1 MDEQDIVS
9 REYLIG
15 TCFLCQICLRCKVDQ
30 TFLDCD
36 LNWKKKPVKKNKIFN
51 SRKFD
56 PTPNTLKE
64 QQILLLKEKNR
75 YYGHGFS
82 FTKSFL

>member
-15 TCFLCQICLRCKVDQ
+15 TCFLCQICLRCKVYQ

-36 LNWKKKPVKKNKIFN
+36 CELEKKPVKKTKTI
-51 SRKFD
+51 
-56 PTPNTLKE
+56 
-64 QQILLLKEKNR
+64 ILIQENLI
-75 YYGHGFS
+75 
-82 FTKSFL
+82 

>member
-15 TCFLCQICLRCKVDQ
+15 TCFLCQICLRCKLDQ

-36 LNWKKKPVKKNKIFN
+36 CELEKVHKKISNFGEGSKNFKKFQLKKNNNI
-51 SRKFD
+51 
-56 PTPNTLKE
+56 
-64 QQILLLKEKNR
+64 
-75 YYGHGFS
+75 
-82 FTKSFL
+82 